1 MKALFIS
8 AAIAAVATFSAC
20 SSSEKAKQEES
31 TLASKIENCTNSDS
45 LKAYVEEAKEYVV
58 KLQSEGK
65 LDEAKA
71 FLDKIQPV
79 VDQKAPALAS
89 TFATVKA
96 SIDKISDTATD
107 KIDST
112 KTAVTDSVAAKVESA
127 KEAVS
132 EKATESVEKAK
143 AAAADATEKAKDAA
157 TDAAQKAKDAA
168 ADAAQKAKDAAAD
181 AAQKDADKIKGL

>member
-8 AAIAAVATFSAC
+8 AAIATVATFSAC
-20 SSSEKAKQEES
+20 SSSEKAQQEES
-31 TLASKIENCTNSDS
+31 ALASKIENCTNTDS
-45 LKAYVEEAKEYVV
+45 LKAYLEEAKEYVI

-89 TFATVKA
+89 TFATVKE
-96 SIDKISDTATD
+96 SIDKLTDVASD

-127 KEAVS
+127 KAAVS
-132 EKATESVEKAK
+132 DKASETVEQAK
-143 AAAADATEKAKDAA
+143 DAAADATE
-157 TDAAQKAKDAA
+157 KAKDAA
-168 ADAAQKAKDAAAD
+168 ADAAQKAKAAAAD
-181 AAQKDADKIKGL
+181 AAQKAADKIKGL